1 MFMKA
6 KPIRTYSLTAFLLTG
21 AMTVYASED
30 PSPERSM
37 PEKRA
42 LETKASAHSY
52 IAHRTHFCNEE
63 NPNGGKSLLE
73 ALNAANSDSQRTI
86 DKLKAEINE
95 HSAFVTILDSTVKA
109 KTVHF
114 DSLDKLAKGTGNEQA
129 VIQNFN
135 QALNTAV
142 LLSAVQSITETTQEK
157 FDPEAFKISMCEK
170 LKDTRA
176 CGLFTQY
183 FSSNRTSL
191 NFLAEAYGMAKD
203 KTNLRMHLSN
213 HLKVKPILTPQ
224 MMSTLMKDNPKLSSF
239 MQQTDAEEMMSCL
252 DSENKSRSARE
263 CQTVLAKDENKK
275 LIEAVKKEGQQL
287 QETLAPLT
295 NEIQA
300 SLAQSHAELASQQK
314 LISENAKASA
324 DKDQKLKKAYAEE
337 TLKCRN
343 QVNAI
348 IKNSHRR
355 NEMLESCNVAKNKED
370 VDAYLRNVSITLVK
384 LKNAQAANNYRD
396 IEHVKAYLLKKY
408 LCQCAKDKQVKL
420 VDQSTCYNVSDVSAV
435 DTVLALEGNV
445 GKAIDS
451 MRFGVGFT
459 LEDKC
464 ASAPIEV
471 VKACEREIPGDG
483 MKRACAIANSEK
495 VVAQKNENRDREW
508 KKITDENYVRR
519 DPSTKRGYTLTPK
532 KKTWELVAEGMAPVI
547 PSIVP
552 VWFSN
557 FQIKQNINMLTQQ
570 ALAEKQYYHNIDI
583 YNKSP
588 WMYGYPYFQGNFFPT
603 GATGT
608 TGQTT
613 SNPGYNFGNPFTTP

>member
-1 MFMKA
+1 MKV
-6 KPIRTYSLTAFLLTG
+6 KPIHQYSLALLLLMG
-21 AMTVYASED
+21 VMNVNANEEN
-30 PSPERSM
+30 SPVSRLLEKPVER
-37 PEKRA
+37 
-42 LETKASAHSY
+42 KASAHSY
-52 IAHRTHFCNEE
+52 VAHKTHFCNEE
-63 NPNGGKSLLE
+63 NPNGGKSILE
-73 ALNAANSDSQRTI
+73 ALNSANEETQKTI

-109 KTVHF
+109 KTAHF
-114 DSLDKLAKGTGNEQA
+114 ESLDKLAKGNGNEQA

-142 LLSAVQSITETTQEK
+142 LLAAVQSITETTQEK
-157 FDPEAFKISMCEK
+157 FEPEAFKMAMCEK
-170 LKDTRA
+170 LKDSGA

-183 FSSNRTSL
+183 FSSNRKSL

-203 KTNLRMHLSN
+203 KTNLRAYLSN

-224 MMSTLMKDNPKLSSF
+224 MMTTLIKDNPKLSSF
-239 MQQTDAEEMMSCL
+239 MQQTDAEEMMNCL
-252 DSENKSRSARE
+252 DTENKTRSARE
-263 CQTVLAKDENKK
+263 CQSILAKDENKQ
-275 LIEAVKKEGQQL
+275 LIDAVKKEGQQL
-287 QETLAPLT
+287 QETLAPLSS
-295 NEIQA
+295 EIQA

-314 LISENAKASA
+314 LINENAKASA

-343 QVNAI
+343 QVSAV
-348 IKNSHRR
+348 IKNSIRR
-355 NEMLESCNVAKNKED
+355 NEMLESCNVAKNKSD
-370 VDAYLRNVSITLVK
+370 VDMYLRNVSTTLVK

-408 LCQCAKDKQVKL
+408 LCQCAKNENVKL

-435 DTVLALEGNV
+435 DTVLKLEGNV

-451 MRFGVGFT
+451 MRFGVGFSI
-459 LEDKC
+459 EDKC
-464 ASAPIEV
+464 AAAPVEV

-495 VVAQKNENRDREW
+495 VVAQKNESRDREW
-508 KKITDENYVRR
+508 KKVTDEYYVKR
-519 DPSTKRGYTLTPK
+519 DPSSKKGYTLTPK
-532 KKTWELVAEGMAPVI
+532 KKTWELVAEGVAPVI

-557 FQIKQNINMLTQQ
+557 YQIKQNINMLTQQ
-570 ALAEKQYYHNIDI
+570 ALAEKQYYHTIDI

-603 GATGT
+603 GTGT
-608 TGQTT
+608 TGTT